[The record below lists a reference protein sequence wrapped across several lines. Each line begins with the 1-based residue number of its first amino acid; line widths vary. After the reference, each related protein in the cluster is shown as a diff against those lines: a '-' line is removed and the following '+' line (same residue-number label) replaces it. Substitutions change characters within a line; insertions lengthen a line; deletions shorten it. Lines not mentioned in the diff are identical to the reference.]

1 MRGKMTPAAI
11 ASACQELMAGAPIK
25 SVAIDLGVSAAHL
38 CKTIHA
44 AGLAHTWTTTEERV
58 ALAALRSGTSAVVLK
73 DAAAPALRLAQ
84 QIEAAL
90 TEFRSALPPS
100 SQPRTHRNAANRGVV
115 TAALAQR

>member
-1 MRGKMTPAAI
+1 MRGKLTPAAI

-44 AGLAHTWTTTEERV
+44 AGLAHTWTTAEERV

-73 DAAAPALRLAQ
+73 DAAAPALRLRERIA
-84 QIEAAL
+84 AAL
-90 TEFRSALPPS
+90 EEYHAHT
-100 SQPRTHRNAANRGVV
+100 
-115 TAALAQR
+115 